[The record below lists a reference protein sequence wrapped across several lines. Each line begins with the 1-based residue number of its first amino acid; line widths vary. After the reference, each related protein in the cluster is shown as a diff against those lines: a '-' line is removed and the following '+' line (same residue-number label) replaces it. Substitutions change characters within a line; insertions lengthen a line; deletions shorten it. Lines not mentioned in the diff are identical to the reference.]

1 MEVFNM
7 SLFKE
12 RAASSK
18 KVIALENEIISL
30 KQQLSNASPS
40 KKDDSSAKEL
50 AKLKKEFDAL
60 QKAHSSCANELSEA
74 NALLELSVSETADLK
89 SDLKKVRS
97 ENTRLKKKLSKL
109 TGEASEDELESEG

>member
-1 MEVFNM
+1 M

-40 KKDDSSAKEL
+40 KKDDGSAKEL
-50 AKLKKEFDAL
+50 VKLKKEFDAL
-60 QKAHSSCANELSEA
+60 QEAHSTCAHELSET

-109 TGEASEDELESEG
+109 SGETLEDQLESED